1 MTSRPPFV
9 NPLPTADRQATDRQ
23 AATLLKNFILI
34 SVLVTLMALL
44 GILTR
49 PIGLLAVFWPANAVL
64 LGLLIRQPHRTHWS
78 GWLAATLAFIA
89 TDVATGSD
97 LTTSLML
104 TFGNLMSVAT
114 GFYLFRRLPIAHQ
127 TLRQPMSIVWLA
139 IYTGL
144 ASVAAGLN
152 GMLAS
157 PLLFQGTMIG
167 GWKFWFTA
175 EWVNYLAILP
185 VILTMPGFT
194 LSGFKFPKSPW
205 LALWRPRPGQWRFA
219 MPLVTVLLGMFLSL
233 AISGPGAIAYLV
245 PGLLWCALSY
255 RLFTTAVLTLLTSL
269 WTLLGVAGGWLDLGI
284 IIERGRDL
292 ESLRLGVT
300 LIALAPLTVAS
311 VMSARLELLQKLQ
324 YLASH
329 DPLTGVLNRAG
340 FMEQADVLFNQLTG
354 SNRPLALMMLD
365 IDFFKKINDQHGHA
379 AGDLVLEDFATIA
392 GQCLRDA
399 DLLGRIG
406 GEEFVVLV
414 PDCDIEQARSIA
426 QRICDASRAFDY
438 QIADNIRLTVTVSIG
453 VLYLPRTRDSMSLL
467 LNLADQQLYQAKA
480 AGRNQ
485 IVLSSWPADNS
496 NAIN

>member
-1 MTSRPPFV
+1 MMSRPPFV
-9 NPLPTADRQATDRQ
+9 NPLPAADRQATDRQ
-23 AATLLKNFILI
+23 TAALLKNFILI
-34 SVLVTLMALL
+34 SLLVTFMALL

-64 LGLLIRQPHRTHWS
+64 LGLLIRQPHRAHWS
-78 GWLAATLAFIA
+78 GWLAATLAFVA

-97 LTTSLML
+97 VKTSLVL
-104 TFGNLMSVAT
+104 TFGNLLSIAT

-144 ASVAAGLN
+144 ASVAAGFN
-152 GMLAS
+152 GMLAN

-185 VILTMPGFT
+185 VILTMPGW
-194 LSGFKFPKSPW
+194 KFPTSPW
-205 LALWRPRPGQWRFA
+205 RTLWRPRPAQWRIA
-219 MPLVTVLLGMFLSL
+219 MPFTAVLLGLLLSL
-233 AISGPGAIAYLV
+233 VFSGPGAIAYLV

-255 RLFTTAVLTLLTSL
+255 QLFTTAVLTLLTSL

-284 IIERGRDL
+284 VINRGRDL

-311 VMSARLELLQKLQ
+311 VMTARLELLQKLQ

-329 DPLTGVLNRAG
+329 DPLTGVLNRSG
-340 FMEQADVLFNQLTG
+340 FMEQAEPLFGQLTG
-354 SNRPLALMMLD
+354 GKRSLALMMLD

-379 AGDLVLEDFATIA
+379 AGDLVLKNFALIA

-426 QRICDASRAFDY
+426 QRICDASGAYNY
-438 QIADNIRLTVTVSIG
+438 QIANDIRLNVTVSIG
-453 VLYLPRTRDSMSLL
+453 VVHTSGAADSMSVL

-485 IVLSSWPADNS
+485 IVLSSWPADNAHTL
-496 NAIN
+496 N